1 MQLEDAMIEPAE
13 GQGTRYTIDARGSR
27 LTIHAYASGLLSAVG
42 HDPVIAVREFSG
54 EVRFAPDSPDAA
66 AVLLKM
72 STASLVVQN
81 DVSDKDRREI
91 ERMMNDD
98 VLESAKYPEIA
109 FAASHPRIDTVNEG
123 RYRVEA
129 DGQLSLH
136 GETRNQRMSAQLFLM
151 GDTMRAQG
159 EMALR
164 QTDFGIK
171 LVSVAGGT
179 LKIKD
184 ELKCVFDLL
193 ARKAT

>member
-1 MQLEDAMIEPAE
+1 MIEPAE

-42 HDPVIAVREFSG
+42 HDPVIAVRELSG

-91 ERMMNDD
+91 ERTMNDD

-129 DGQLSLH
+129 DGQLTLH
-136 GETRNQRMSAQLFLM
+136 GADAGTSGCRRNSSSWATPCGRRVKWPCARPTSASSWSQWP
-151 GDTMRAQG
+151 
-159 EMALR
+159 E
-164 QTDFGIK
+164 
-171 LVSVAGGT
+171 
-179 LKIKD
+179 
-184 ELKCVFDLL
+184 EL
-193 ARKAT
+193 

>member
-1 MQLEDAMIEPAE
+1 MAEPVSA
-13 GQGTRYTIDARGSR
+13 QGTRYTIDARGSR

-54 EVRFAPDSPDAA
+54 EVRFAPDTPDAA

-72 STASLVVQN
+72 APASMAVQN
-81 DVSDKDRREI
+81 DVSEKDRREM
-91 ERMMNDD
+91 ERMMNDE
-98 VLESAKYPEIA
+98 VLESAKYPDIV
-109 FAASHPRIDTVNEG
+109 FDASQARIDTVNEG
-123 RYRVEA
+123 RYRVEV

-136 GETRNQRMSAQLFLM
+136 GATKTQRLSAQLFLM
-151 GDTMRAQG
+151 GDTLRAQG
-159 EMALR
+159 DIPLR

-184 ELKCVFDLL
+184 ELKVVFDLL